1 MYGDREG
8 QMFRLADGRDIDGR
22 EAVGDAGEDGGFT
35 LIELI
40 VVLLILAILLAIA
53 IPIFLGLTG
62 GASDR
67 AAQSNLNIALT
78 NAKSGAIQNNQT
90 YSAVNITGNN
100 SLARS
105 EPAIQWVVAAGQG
118 VIGPGPVSTYIDPGG
133 NGIVLASFSPDNDG
147 TCWYAVDN
155 LKVVGDAPVGP
166 YRIANFSTGA
176 GATAPTVVGTFYGVS
191 PGSTSA
197 QDCDAYSKPSGSTNW
212 STHF

>member
-8 QMFRLADGRDIDGR
+8 QMFRLTDGRD
-22 EAVGDAGEDGGFT
+22 AVGDSGEDGGFT
-35 LIELI
+35 LIEMI
-40 VVLLILAILLAIA
+40 VVLLILAILIAIA
-53 IPIFLGLTG
+53 IPAFLGLTG

-67 AAQSNLNIALT
+67 AAQSNLNVALT
-78 NAKSGAIQNNQT
+78 NAKSAAIQNEQT
-90 YSAVNITGNN
+90 YSGVNITGKG
-100 SLARS
+100 SLASS
-105 EPAIQWVVAAGQG
+105 EPAIQWIVAAGQG
-118 VIGPGPVSTYIDPGG
+118 VIGPGPVSTYLDPAG

-176 GATAPTVVGTFYGVS
+176 GKTAPTVVGTFYGVS
-191 PGSTSA
+191 PGATSA
-197 QDCDAYSKPSGSTNW
+197 QNCDASSTPSAGTNW